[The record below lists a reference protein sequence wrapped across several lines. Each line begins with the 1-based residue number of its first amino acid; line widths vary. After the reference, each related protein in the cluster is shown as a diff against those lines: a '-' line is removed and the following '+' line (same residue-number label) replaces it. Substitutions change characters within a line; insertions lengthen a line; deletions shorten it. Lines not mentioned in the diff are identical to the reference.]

1 MKILKIPIPVACYRD
16 RNFEDFHPKGL
27 VIVLLGMQIQRL
39 LLSWKGQGI
48 LLQEKTMD
56 ELKNLRLTQTVKGA
70 GWASKLGPGDLDKAL
85 CELPLIQDPNL
96 IVGFE
101 KADDAGVYKITD
113 ELALIQTVDF
123 FTPVVDDP
131 YIFGQ
136 IAAANALSDV
146 YAMGG
151 KPLTAM
157 NVVCFPIK
165 TLDIGVLKAILR
177 GGLDKLIEAET
188 TLVGGHSVENNEI
201 KYGLSVT
208 GIIHPGKVLTN
219 MSAHIGDYLILT
231 KPLGTGII
239 NTAIKGG
246 MAGKETISMVSN
258 TMVTLN
264 KGASIAMQEVGVS
277 ACTDITGF
285 GLLGH
290 LSEMI
295 RGNGFGMIVYA
306 GKVPY
311 FSEAKEFATKGMVP
325 GGTYRNKEFFSQ
337 WVRFDSTVP
346 QYLQDI
352 FFDPQTSGGLL
363 ISVPREKV
371 DSLLA
376 QLREK
381 NVNEAVIIGEV
392 VAEPKEKIIVT

>member
-1 MKILKIPIPVACYRD
+1 
-16 RNFEDFHPKGL
+16 
-27 VIVLLGMQIQRL
+27 
-39 LLSWKGQGI
+39 
-48 LLQEKTMD
+48 
-56 ELKNLRLTQTVKGA
+56 
-70 GWASKLGPGDLDKAL
+70 
-85 CELPLIQDPNL
+85 LPLVQDPNL

-101 KADDAGVYKITD
+101 KSDDAGVYKITD

-123 FTPVVDDP
+123 FTPIVDDP

-201 KYGLSVT
+201 KYGLSIT
-208 GIIHPGKVLTN
+208 GIIHPEKVLTN
-219 MSAHIGDYLILT
+219 MSARIGDYLILT

-246 MAGKETISMVSN
+246 MAREETITKVSN

-264 KGASIAMQEVGVS
+264 KDASIAMQEVGVS

-311 FSEAKEFATKGMVP
+311 FPEAKEFADMGMVP
-325 GGTYRNKEFFSQ
+325 GGTYRNKDFFSQ
-337 WVRFDSTVP
+337 WIRFDSTVP
-346 QYLQDI
+346 HYLQDI

-363 ISVPREKV
+363 ISVPRGKA
-371 DSLLA
+371 DSLLT
-376 QLREK
+376 QLRGK
-381 NVNEAVIIGEV
+381 NIHEAVIIGEV